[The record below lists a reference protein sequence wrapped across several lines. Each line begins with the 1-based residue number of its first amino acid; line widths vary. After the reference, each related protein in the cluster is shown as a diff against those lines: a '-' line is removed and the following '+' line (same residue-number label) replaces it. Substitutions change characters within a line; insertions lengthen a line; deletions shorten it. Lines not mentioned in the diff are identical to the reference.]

1 MENYIKVRGAS
12 TNNLKNV
19 DVDIPINKITTVVG
33 PSGSGKSSLVFHT
46 LVTESKRRFLNS
58 LPNDVKFF
66 WNMPQSPKVDSIEP
80 VLPVWALAQSNPIIG
95 SRPNLSDLFGVFE
108 HFQRFFYHHA
118 HVVCPDHKIPL
129 DKRNPWDDIARLIE
143 EDESDDVIHFFT
155 TKENYLDSY
164 AESMMPA
171 RGYCVE
177 SASINSF
184 DKDHDFFELF
194 RLKKK
199 DLSKL
204 KKKVEE
210 LKLNVLKIFYCGKEK
225 QEISEAIL
233 RESYSCSK
241 CDFQVNQIHY
251 ELEELSPFNAAGAC
265 SECNGHG
272 MNLVYSKEKIVK
284 KENLSLSKGAVHML
298 EGNRFGYLKDDFLK
312 ECKKLKIDINKP
324 FTELPKEKVWK
335 LIKEGKGHFP
345 GVDELI
351 SYLETKRYKSSVRIY
366 LRGLQTEVLCESCQ
380 GTRVQ
385 KKSNNLL
392 FKNKKNDITYGELLN
407 LSVSQAHDTF
417 KSFTNLLEEEKFKVI
432 EILNILETA
441 KSLGLGNVS
450 LRKKAKK
457 LTSSEYQRS
466 LLVKILSYQGSGSLF
481 VLDEPALGLS
491 LEEQDKLIKCLNK
504 IKDQGNT
511 VLLVEHNNF
520 IIKNSDHVIDIGPG
534 AGKYGGEI
542 ISSKKCTKKLSKS
555 KFKIEAILKSK
566 SNIEFQADYYGKKK
580 KFKLPDSGVSLIY
593 GNEMAFKSKIVKE
606 VVGNTL
612 FHQASGEFL
621 YSKDDI
627 INLKSK
633 KIFDDVII
641 IDSTTGKATSRSTVG
656 TQLGLAPIMRQ
667 YFASLPVAKNLG
679 LEKGHFSTNSDLGR
693 CSTCEGKGINE
704 VEMSFLE
711 DIQVTCNDCN
721 GKKLKPYLS
730 NISDGEHTVWEA
742 FNSPIEDVVGKL
754 KLTPKYKKIVDYLE
768 LLNLSYLTLDRTIS
782 SLSGGE
788 RQRIKL
794 INHLEKKIQ
803 NSLIIFENLS
813 SGLSEKELAT
823 FEGIFQ
829 SLTERG
835 NTIWMLDQNHFL
847 GNFAENRLN
856 FDM

>member
-1 MENYIKVRGAS
+1 MENFIKVRGAS

-19 DVDIPINKITTVVG
+19 DVDIPINQITTVVG

-66 WNMPQSPKVDSIEP
+66 WNMPQSSVVDSIEP

-118 HVVCPDHKIPL
+118 HVVCPDHNVPL
-129 DKRNPWDDIARLIE
+129 KKRNPWDDISDQINNE
-143 EDESDDVIHFFT
+143 ESDDVIHFFT
-155 TKENYLDSY
+155 TKENYLDSFT
-164 AESMMPA
+164 ESMMPA
-171 RGYCVE
+171 RSFCAE
-177 SASINSF
+177 DASIKPF
-184 DKDHDFFELF
+184 DREDDFYELF

-204 KKKVEE
+204 KKKIEE
-210 LKLNVLKIFYCGKEK
+210 LKFSVLKVFYCGKEK
-225 QEISEAIL
+225 QDIKEAIL
-233 RESYSCSK
+233 RESNSCPK

-265 SECNGHG
+265 KECNGHG
-272 MNLVYSKEKIVK
+272 MNLVYSREKIVK
-284 KENLSLSKGAVHML
+284 KEYLSLSGGAVHML

-312 ECKKLKIDINKP
+312 ECKKSKINIDKP
-324 FTELPKEKVWK
+324 FSELPKEKIWK
-335 LIKEGKGHFP
+335 IIEEGKGHFP
-345 GVDELI
+345 GVNELI

-366 LRGLQTEVLCESCQ
+366 LRGLQTEVLCGSCH

-385 KKSNNLL
+385 EKSNNLI
-392 FKNKKNDITYGELLN
+392 FFNGKKTTSYGELLN
-407 LSVSQAHDTF
+407 LTVLEAFEKF
-417 KSFTNLLEEEKFKVI
+417 KSYKNLEDEEKFKI
-432 EILNILETA
+432 EEILNILDTA
-441 KSLGLGNVS
+441 ISLGLGNIS
-450 LRKKAKK
+450 LTKKAKK

-491 LEEQDKLIKCLNK
+491 LDEQDKLITCLNK

-520 IIKNSDHVIDIGPG
+520 IIKNSDFVIDIGPG

-542 ISSKKCTKKLSKS
+542 LSSKKTSKKQSKS
-555 KFKIEAILKSK
+555 KFKIETLVKSK
-566 SNIEFQADYYGKKK
+566 SNVEFEADIYGKKK
-580 KFKLPDSGVSLIY
+580 KIKLPDSGVSLIF
-593 GNEMAFKSKIVKE
+593 GNEMALKSKIVKE

-612 FHQASGEFL
+612 YHQANGDFL
-621 YSKDDI
+621 YGKDSI
-627 INLKSK
+627 TKLKTK
-633 KIFDDVII
+633 KDFQDVII

-667 YFASLPVAKNLG
+667 YYANLSVSKNLG

-704 VEMSFLE
+704 VEMNFLE
-711 DIQVTCNDCN
+711 DIQITCSDCK

-742 FNSPIEDVVGKL
+742 FNSPIEDIVGKL
-754 KLTPKYKKIVDYLE
+754 KLTPKYKKIVDYLD

-794 INHLEKKIQ
+794 ITHLEKKIQ
-803 NSLIIFENLS
+803 DSLIIFENLS

-823 FEGIFQ
+823 FEGIFE

-847 GNFAENRLN
+847 GNLAQNRLN